1 LFEFRKKL
9 SGLKT
14 EKYMLLRLFI
24 IFVILLVSACNEN
37 GSVLVQESG
46 SFHTTPKPGQ
56 SFFVVPSFNVGWRW
70 PWDLSDPSPAPNA
83 SEQSEAP
90 SSRPTEVQEVSSLT
104 EIQGQKSAGLKGTDD
119 NANGIR
125 DDIDQFI
132 EQKFSYT
139 PEIKRAAEQEAR
151 ALQQFMEAQT
161 KEEALKAA
169 EQMARATSCTFKRL
183 SDPIRDYEK
192 RQALSK
198 EIEVWTTNT
207 KERLFKYLES
217 SKLIG
222 GAYFMQPIEPVCD

>member
-1 LFEFRKKL
+1 
-9 SGLKT
+9 
-14 EKYMLLRLFI
+14 MLIRLFI
-24 IFVILLVSACNEN
+24 IFVIFLVSACNEN

-46 SFHTTPKPGQ
+46 SFHTTKPGE
-56 SFFVVPSFNVGWRW
+56 SLAPFKVSWRW
-70 PWDLSDPSPAPNA
+70 PWDLSDPAPAPNA

-90 SSRPTEVQEVSSLT
+90 SSKLTEAQEVSSLT
-104 EIQGQKSAGLKGTDD
+104 EIQGQTSAGLKGTDD

-132 EQKFSYT
+132 EQNFSDT
-139 PEIKRAAEQEAR
+139 LEIKRAAEQEAR

-222 GAYFMQPIEPVCD
+222 GAYFMQPIEEPVCD

>member
-1 LFEFRKKL
+1 
-9 SGLKT
+9 
-14 EKYMLLRLFI
+14 MLIRLFI
-24 IFVILLVSACNEN
+24 IFVIILVSACNEN
-37 GSVLVQESG
+37 GSVLVQDRY
-46 SFHTTPKPGQ
+46 SFHTTSKSEQ
-56 SFFVVPSFNVGWRW
+56 SLVVSPFKVSWQW
-70 PWDLSDPSPAPNA
+70 PWSDPAPAQNT

-90 SSRPTEVQEVSSLT
+90 SSSDPAPAQNTSEQSEAPSSKLTEVQEVSTLT

-125 DDIDQFI
+125 DDIDQLI

-169 EQMARATSCTFKRL
+169 EQIARATSCTFKRL

>member
-1 LFEFRKKL
+1 LFEFRKNL

-24 IFVILLVSACNEN
+24 IFVIFLVSACNEN
-37 GSVLVQESG
+37 GYEPLHH
-46 SFHTTPKPGQ
+46 F
-56 SFFVVPSFNVGWRW
+56 
-70 PWDLSDPSPAPNA
+70 PNGY
-83 SEQSEAP
+83 SQSETP
-90 SSRPTEVQEVSSLT
+90 SSKLTEVQEFSSLT
-104 EIQGQKSAGLKGTDD
+104 EIKGQTSAGLKGTDD
-119 NANGIR
+119 NTNGIR